1 MASDSTTPDPD
12 RNPDPQRYPNQSSG
26 LAASRDEA
34 FVQLISAEQFGL
46 YRYIATLLGNSN
58 DAHNVLQ
65 ETNLVM
71 WRKSQ
76 DFTPGT
82 NFAAW
87 ARRIAYFQSKAYTRD
102 RNRDRLVFSEALLTQ
117 IADNVSTDD
126 DDERKL
132 ALRHCLTDLS
142 TRNREML
149 RQRYGE
155 NLPIQDIAERL
166 GKAPT
171 AVKVALLRL
180 RRALLKCIQRQL
192 TQGA

>member
-1 MASDSTTPDPD
+1 
-12 RNPDPQRYPNQSSG
+12 
-26 LAASRDEA
+26 
-34 FVQLISAEQFGL
+34 
-46 YRYIATLLGNSN
+46 
-58 DAHNVLQ
+58 
-65 ETNLVM
+65 
-71 WRKSQ
+71 
-76 DFTPGT
+76 
-82 NFAAW
+82 
-87 ARRIAYFQSKAYTRD
+87 
-102 RNRDRLVFSEALLTQ
+102 VFSEALLTQ

-142 TRNREML
+142 TRNRDML